1 VYIGGDIANQ
11 LPLIAKKFQQID
23 KTWMKIMEKASDCK
37 KVLKCIQLEHLKSFL
52 PGLDKDL
59 EECQKSLD
67 EYLETK
73 RGKFS
78 RFYFVSDPVLLV
90 ILSQGSNPKAV

>member
-1 VYIGGDIANQ
+1 
-11 LPLIAKKFQQID
+11 
-23 KTWMKIMEKASDCK
+23 MEKASECK

-90 ILSQGSNPKAV
+90 ILSQGSNPKAVQEYFGGKLFDAISSVDFVRR